1 MQDLTPMHQSDL
13 HSDEILL
20 HGLAGGDPVSFRI
33 IYRLHWRKLYDIA
46 FHIMRNEADAE
57 DIVQDVFSSLW
68 YRREQLRIR
77 IALENYL
84 VRAVKYTAFF
94 YLKVQARKPISGE
107 HLPRKSGAW
116 RNNTEE
122 NLLHKELE
130 AMIEQILNTLPFK
143 TKKIFFLSRFEGLTY
158 PEIASEMDISI
169 KTVEYH
175 ISMALKKFSKGLFY
189 VIMLTSLG

>member
-1 MQDLTPMHQSDL
+1 MHRSEL
-13 HSDEILL
+13 HSDAILL
-20 HGLAGGDPVSFRI
+20 HGLANGDPVSFRI
-33 IYRLHWRKLYDIA
+33 IYRLYWRKLYDIA

-57 DIVQDVFSSLW
+57 DIVQDVFSSVW

-94 YLKVQARKPISGE
+94 YLKVQARKSVPDE
-107 HLPRKSGAW
+107 RLPGKSNMW
-116 RNNTEE
+116 RNSTEE
-122 NLLHKELE
+122 TLLHRELE

-143 TKKIFFLSRFEGLTY
+143 TKKIFSLSRFEGLTY
-158 PEIASEMDISI
+158 PEIANEMDISI

-189 VIMLTSLG
+189 VIMFSSLG